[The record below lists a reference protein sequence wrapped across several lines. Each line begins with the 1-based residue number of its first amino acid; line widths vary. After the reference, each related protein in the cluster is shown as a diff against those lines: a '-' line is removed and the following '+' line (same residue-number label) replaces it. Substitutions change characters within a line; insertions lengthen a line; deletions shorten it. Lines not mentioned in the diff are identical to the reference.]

1 MHKVLVDEG
10 VRLRTEQTDDT
21 ASEETPE
28 AELPLLVHWRVTA
41 DAEVLPAWLTDD
53 VQAQLADQVARA
65 IRRTLGKAR
74 QNTAV

>member
-1 MHKVLVDEG
+1 MHKVLVEEG

-21 ASEETPE
+21 ASEGIPE
-28 AELPLLVHWRVTA
+28 AELPLLVRWRVTA

-74 QNTAV
+74 QSTAV